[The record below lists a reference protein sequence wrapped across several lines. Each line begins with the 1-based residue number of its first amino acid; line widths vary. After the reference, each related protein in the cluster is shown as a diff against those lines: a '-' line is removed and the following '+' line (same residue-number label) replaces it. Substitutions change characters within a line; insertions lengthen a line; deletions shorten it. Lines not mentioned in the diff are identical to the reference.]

1 MTEFEALK
9 IKEYDVSREMVL
21 IDFGQEKSFL
31 DEECENRS
39 NEDIESSFH
48 LVGLAKKPN
57 DVCLEQI
64 YLDDNSF
71 NHSQEELIL
80 DEKKE
85 MLLEGVEEI
94 QSPRTLYEKECEKMF
109 NENNQKYFIKKKN
122 KFDKLMTYQDG
133 YPFLALRKKL
143 LFFKKYLNLSTTI
156 FNNL

>member
-9 IKEYDVSREMVL
+9 LNEQDVSREMVV
-21 IDFGQEKSFL
+21 IDLRQEKSFL

-39 NEDIESSFH
+39 NDDKESSFH
-48 LVGLAKKPN
+48 FVELSKKPQ
-57 DVCLEQI
+57 DVYLEQI
-64 YLDDNSF
+64 YLNDNSF
-71 NHSQEELIL
+71 NHSQEELIF
-80 DEKKE
+80 DERKE

-94 QSPRTLYEKECEKMF
+94 ESPRTLYEKECEKMF

-143 LFFKKYLNLSTTI
+143 LFFKKYLNLSPTI

>member
-9 IKEYDVSREMVL
+9 IKEDGVSREMMV

-31 DEECENRS
+31 DEECENPS
-39 NEDIESSFH
+39 NEEIESSFH
-48 LVGLAKKPN
+48 LVALAKKSK
-57 DVCLEQI
+57 DVSLEQI

-80 DEKKE
+80 DEKNE

-122 KFDKLMTYQDG
+122 KFVMTYQD
-133 YPFLALRKKL
+133 
-143 LFFKKYLNLSTTI
+143 
-156 FNNL
+156 